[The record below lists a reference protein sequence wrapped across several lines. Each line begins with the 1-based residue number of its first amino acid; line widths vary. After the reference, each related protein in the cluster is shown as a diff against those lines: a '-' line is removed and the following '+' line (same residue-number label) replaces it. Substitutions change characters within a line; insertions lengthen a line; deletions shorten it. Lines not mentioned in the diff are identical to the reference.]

1 MKRIEKL
8 KKRLFESDFLTKKEW
23 WGENETI
30 LNDPEV
36 IKKPIIIRKALAINH
51 VARNMPIEL
60 REDEL
65 IVGKPTMASIGFG
78 RCFPTY
84 TLPEEDARAKEH
96 GLSYRNVFGHHPPS
110 YEKILSKGL
119 VGVREDIAFYRA
131 AHSNDPD
138 AKEKNDFYD
147 ALLISLDALE
157 ELQNRYV
164 DLIRDAIGK
173 CKDAVRKAEL
183 LEIYK
188 VCQRVPKYPAS
199 SFHEALQSVW
209 LAFSLFHSTMELIP
223 LGRSDQ
229 YLYPYYKNDIDTGK
243 IDKEFAE
250 DLVGSWLVKFNERV
264 HQNPGDWELHATDKD
279 GQYNGVR
286 PGTEAIYGAAE
297 NDESYNYGTSANHWL
312 INMILGGLNED
323 GTDATN
329 ELSYILLEQWAYLE
343 AVVPVMS
350 VRIHDSTPSDFKK
363 LCCTILRNGASEPAL
378 YNDNI
383 IIDGLTKMGIPLEDA
398 RGYSNDGCWEPL
410 IPGKTNF
417 GFCMLHVLQLLE
429 YILQGGRSLVRNRIE
444 KEGIVPLDSFGN
456 YESFY
461 RYFIKLLEENAV
473 EEVSVRLMNIRERA
487 IIAPSPLLSAFM
499 DNSVERGLEYSVGGA
514 KYNLFGLTLTG
525 LSNCVDSLAAI
536 RKLVFEERAYTLK
549 EVADATKTNFE
560 GNEIMRQRMLN
571 GVPKFGNDNDYVDSI
586 CVRLMADFAEIIS
599 RLRVRFSNENIL
611 LAPGVA
617 TFEYFVKWGHDIGA
631 SADGRTA
638 QSPVASNYSPSHGMD
653 VDGPTATIRSITMP
667 DLIPYTI
674 GAPLDIEINPNEMTG
689 DSGLKRM
696 ESLIQTYMDLG
707 GNILTI
713 TGTSREKLIAAQ
725 KEPEKYRNLRVR
737 LGGFSAY
744 FISLSKEV
752 QNSIIG
758 RTSHEL

>member
-96 GLSYRNVFGHHPPS
+96 GLLYRNVFGHHPPS

-209 LAFSLFHSTMELIP
+209 LTFSLFHSTMELIP

-417 GFCMLHVLQLLE
+417 GFCML
-429 YILQGGRSLVRNRIE
+429 
-444 KEGIVPLDSFGN
+444 
-456 YESFY
+456 
-461 RYFIKLLEENAV
+461 IKLP
-473 EEVSVRLMNIRERA
+473 VRR
-487 IIAPSPLLSAFM
+487 SCHQ
-499 DNSVERGLEYSVGGA
+499 RGIFVC
-514 KYNLFGLTLTG
+514 KP
-525 LSNCVDSLAAI
+525 CLA
-536 RKLVFEERAYTLK
+536 
-549 EVADATKTNFE
+549 
-560 GNEIMRQRMLN
+560 
-571 GVPKFGNDNDYVDSI
+571 
-586 CVRLMADFAEIIS
+586 
-599 RLRVRFSNENIL
+599 
-611 LAPGVA
+611 
-617 TFEYFVKWGHDIGA
+617 
-631 SADGRTA
+631 
-638 QSPVASNYSPSHGMD
+638 
-653 VDGPTATIRSITMP
+653 
-667 DLIPYTI
+667 
-674 GAPLDIEINPNEMTG
+674 
-689 DSGLKRM
+689 
-696 ESLIQTYMDLG
+696 
-707 GNILTI
+707 
-713 TGTSREKLIAAQ
+713 
-725 KEPEKYRNLRVR
+725 
-737 LGGFSAY
+737 
-744 FISLSKEV
+744 
-752 QNSIIG
+752 
-758 RTSHEL
+758 